1 MTEQK
6 TANEPVPTLHDA
18 VQRRDIG
25 AARNLL
31 SAGADPNGQGG
42 GGRTLLHEAV
52 LNGDHEMVSLLA
64 GAGADV
70 SLWDAEGLAPLHQA
84 ALYGHAA
91 AALALL
97 SAGADPNALDRM
109 TWTPLHHAVAQ
120 HRSVIALV
128 LLNYG
133 ADPDAADDQGMSPR
147 AALMLEP
154 DAEIEHLLNQA
165 AGVPTAGESDDSDSR
180 CPEAKQ
186 SSASTDDPSLTE
198 AQAVAVRNF
207 LNSLIA
213 KLLSDGVSPTVLF
226 SEEGEDLIRAEMMDV
241 LTRNL

>member
-6 TANEPVPTLHDA
+6 SANEPVPTLHDA

-52 LNGDHEMVSLLA
+52 LNGDCEMVSLLA

-84 ALYGHAA
+84 ALYGQTAA
-91 AALALL
+91 ADVLL
-97 SAGADPNALDRM
+97 SSGADPNAPDRM

-120 HRSVIALV
+120 HRPAVAIV
-128 LLNYG
+128 LLSHG
-133 ADPDAADDQGMSPR
+133 ADPDAVDDQGMSPR
-147 AALMLEP
+147 AALILEP
-154 DAEIEHLLNQA
+154 DAEIECLLNGA
-165 AGVPTAGESDDSDSR
+165 MGVPTAAESNDSDSR
-180 CPEAKQ
+180 CPDAPQ
-186 SSASTDDPSLTE
+186 SSASTDDPPQTE
-198 AQAVAVRNF
+198 AQTVAVRNF
-207 LNSLIA
+207 LDSLIA
-213 KLLSDGVSPTVLF
+213 KLLSDGVSPTVVF
-226 SEEGEDLIRAEMMDV
+226 SEEGKDLIRAEMMDV